1 MYGHNKA
8 RFGEIWRDLAG
19 FRRLVLLSAGG
30 LAFVV
35 WENEE
40 RVTLGRAL
48 FLIERG
54 VSTPSCSR
62 TRSARNASRGTRC

>member
-1 MYGHNKA
+1 MYSGVHMYGHNKA
-8 RFGEIWRDLAG
+8 SFGEIWRDLAG

-40 RVTLGRAL
+40 RVTWDVPCT
-48 FLIERG
+48 F
-54 VSTPSCSR
+54 SD
-62 TRSARNASRGTRC
+62 